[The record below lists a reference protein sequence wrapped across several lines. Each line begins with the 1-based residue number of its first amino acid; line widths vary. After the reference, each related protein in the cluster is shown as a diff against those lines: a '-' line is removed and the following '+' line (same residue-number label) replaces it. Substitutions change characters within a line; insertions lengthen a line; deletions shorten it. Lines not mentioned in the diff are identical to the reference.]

1 MGKKVRTILYCF
13 MAIAMV
19 FTFTAHSYAM
29 MGNVNGGNT
38 DNSMNGSQNWN
49 MYDTNQGMMGGS
61 AMMTNTGGF
70 GMMNGMAG
78 KPVVADD
85 GTAYLVSFNHMS
97 TSTKKLDSNSFES
110 RMLAVTPSGQITSF
124 TMNGIASAPVIS
136 NNTLFATASLPDMN
150 DFQMMGNYGTGQS
163 SSQSFLYS
171 AALPFTTTTTA
182 NAVSLDGRFAS
193 IPVIANNKIYV
204 VTSDFGNA
212 VMGNNMF
219 SSFKN
224 FNFNKSGEAK
234 SYLYIF
240 NLDLTLVSKTEIK

>member
-1 MGKKVRTILYCF
+1 MEKKVRTILSCF
-13 MAIAMV
+13 MALAMV

-29 MGNVNGGNT
+29 MGNGNGSNT
-38 DNSMNGSQNWN
+38 GNSMNGSQNS
-49 MYDTNQGMMGGS
+49 NQGMMGGS

-85 GTAYLVSFNHMS
+85 GTAYLVSFNP
-97 TSTKKLDSNSFES
+97 TNTKKLDSNSFES
-110 RMLAVTPSGQITSF
+110 QMLAVTPSGQITSF
-124 TMNGIASAPVIS
+124 TMKGITSAPVIS

-150 DFQMMGNYGTGQS
+150 DFQMMGNYGTGQGS
-163 SSQSFLYS
+163 NQSFLYS

-193 IPVIANNKIYV
+193 VPVIANNKIYV

-224 FNFNKSGEAK
+224 YNFNKSGQAK

-240 NLDLTLVSKTEIK
+240 NLDLTLVSQTEIQ